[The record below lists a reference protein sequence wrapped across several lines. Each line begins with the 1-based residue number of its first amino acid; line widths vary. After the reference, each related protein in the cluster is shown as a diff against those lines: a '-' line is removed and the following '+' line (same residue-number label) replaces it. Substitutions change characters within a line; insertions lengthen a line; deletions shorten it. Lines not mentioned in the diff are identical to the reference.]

1 MKHRLSILF
10 VSLMVGASSCFGEVS
25 GPVPTVPGT
34 EFAKV
39 PPAVPQRWAN
49 VLSVSPNASQVAL
62 DIRSG
67 GDGEMT
73 QELKLYD
80 TVAKKWVDPQFTVPA
95 DEKLLSLHFS
105 PDGQWQL
112 AHFLRPRLERAF
124 RVYRVP
130 EMREVTSIQTA
141 GYELSPAGFSADGS
155 LLVRPSAQEEDQPFS
170 FVVVD
175 LSTATLQST
184 LQIDSKMLSHG
195 MFHRIAFTP
204 DRKWVYSHQ
213 GDRVLIWNV
222 TSGQMVTYWTWTG
235 TGVVTAMGS
244 TPDGRFIRA
253 LMEEG
258 SVASFDTS
266 TTPLGQQVSRLDVP
280 PVSPKE
286 GRSQPFVKPWSFNRA
301 DFSADAASVMRDAG
315 GKIDEYDLQSG
326 KLVRTITLPAG
337 AEKVDFRARHGE
349 LVPVHLR
356 NGSLA
361 IVELPK

>member
-10 VSLMVGASSCFGEVS
+10 VSLMVGASTCSGEVA
-25 GPVPTVPGT
+25 GPVPTVPGA
-34 EFAKV
+34 EVAQV

-95 DEKLLSLHFS
+95 DEKLMSLLFS

-112 AHFLRPRLERAF
+112 AHFLRPRLERSF
-124 RVYRVP
+124 RVYRVRD
-130 EMREVTSIQTA
+130 MREVIAIHTEGHEI
-141 GYELSPAGFSADGS
+141 SPAAFSADGS
-155 LLVRPSAQEEDQPFS
+155 LLVRPAPREGDKPFR

-175 LSTATLQST
+175 LATATVQST
-184 LQIDSKMLSHG
+184 LQIDLKLLSHG

-213 GDRVLIWNV
+213 DDRVLIWNV
-222 TSGQMVTYWTWTG
+222 ASGQMATYWTWTG
-235 TGVVTAMGS
+235 TGTVAAMGS

-253 LMEEG
+253 LMAEG

-280 PVSPKE
+280 PVNPKE
-286 GRSQPFVKPWSFNRA
+286 GRIQPFVKPWSFNQA
-301 DFSADAASVMRDAG
+301 DFSTDAASVMRDAG
-315 GKIDEYDLQSG
+315 GKIDVYDLQSG

-337 AEKVDFRARHGE
+337 VEKVDFKARHGE